1 MLEKSSCEAQIRIS
15 SISESATSSAQ
26 WFRLWM
32 LHLLKR
38 KDPAIVALSVMR
50 FEPNNELW
58 IAAYFDHGSQNWGGN
73 SPFPN
78 LRSNAQN
85 NIYVLHINVSS
96 KIRWSICSQ
105 QRCLNATTTI
115 SHGNCMSLENDNIAE
130 KKELL
135 SSYQRSVNICE
146 QHTSCACPRCW

>member
-58 IAAYFDHGSQNWGGN
+58 IAAYFDHESQNWGGN

-85 NIYVLHINVSS
+85 NIRITHQCFIQDQMIYLLTTKVLECNDYDLARELHVSGE
-96 KIRWSICSQ
+96 RQ
-105 QRCLNATTTI
+105 HRR
-115 SHGNCMSLENDNIAE
+115 E
-130 KKELL
+130 KELL